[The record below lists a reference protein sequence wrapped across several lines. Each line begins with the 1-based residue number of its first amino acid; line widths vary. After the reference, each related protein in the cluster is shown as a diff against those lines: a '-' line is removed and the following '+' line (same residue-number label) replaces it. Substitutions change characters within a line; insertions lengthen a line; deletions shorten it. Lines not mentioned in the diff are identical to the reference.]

1 MGHGTRVIIRRPYL
15 QPTPMRLCS
24 RLLLLFFSSILV
36 SSVTTPMEIRHLSQR
51 GFWSLVVEL
60 ACVGRDDIFH
70 GETRTVSST
79 NCRRLWAPDGYLH
92 EGRVRPKR
100 FPSSSLNVVR
110 LYLFH
115 RSHLW
120 SRWFISEILK
130 FLRSE
135 IFKIKKWRA
144 LVS

>member
-1 MGHGTRVIIRRPYL
+1 MVQGWLLGV
-15 QPTPMRLCS
+15 PTSSPPPWGYVRAFFS
-24 RLLLLFFSSILV
+24 FFFSSTLV

-51 GFWSLVVEL
+51 GSWSLVVEL

-79 NCRRLWAPDGYLH
+79 NCRCLWAPDGYLH
-92 EGRVRPKR
+92 EGRVRPRR
-100 FPSSSLNVVR
+100 FPSSFLNVVR

-115 RSHLW
+115 RRHLW
-120 SRWFISEILK
+120 SIWFISETLK

-135 IFKIKKWRA
+135 IFKLKIWRA
-144 LVS
+144 IVS

>member
-24 RLLLLFFSSILV
+24 YLLLFSLSTLV

-51 GFWSLVVEL
+51 GSWSLVVEL
-60 ACVGRDDIFH
+60 SCVGRDDIFH
-70 GETRTVSST
+70 VETRTVSST

-110 LYLFH
+110 VYLFY

-120 SRWFISEILK
+120 SRRFVSETLNI
-130 FLRSE
+130 FRSD
-135 IFKIKKWRA
+135 IFKFRINIFN
-144 LVS
+144 

>member
-1 MGHGTRVIIRRPYL
+1 MVQGWLLGV
-15 QPTPMRLCS
+15 PTSSPPPWGYVRTFF
-24 RLLLLFFSSILV
+24 FFSLSTLV

-51 GFWSLVVEL
+51 GSWSLVVEL

-70 GETRTVSST
+70 VETRTVSST

-110 LYLFH
+110 VYLFY

-120 SRWFISEILK
+120 SRRFVSETLNI
-130 FLRSE
+130 FRSD
-135 IFKIKKWRA
+135 IFKFRINIFN
-144 LVS
+144 